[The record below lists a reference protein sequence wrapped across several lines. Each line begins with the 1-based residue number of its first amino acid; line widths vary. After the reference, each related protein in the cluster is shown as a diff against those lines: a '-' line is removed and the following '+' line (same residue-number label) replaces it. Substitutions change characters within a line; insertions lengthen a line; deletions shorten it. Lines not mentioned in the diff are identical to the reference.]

1 MFERLILCATHDRLI
16 AGRWRFGRLRGIE
29 IFANQPQGHLEFT
42 EFLAHH
48 HYIPTYLMVDA
59 LEEDFHLE
67 VLPHTSGRSRKELLQ
82 RKLNQ
87 VYRGNTF
94 KAAQFLSRERDKR
107 RDDRFLFVALSNTES
122 LQPWLDALIGQQV
135 PLAGV
140 YSLPMVSQLL
150 LHKLKFKANDILL
163 SEQLSSGLRQSYLNQ
178 GRLRVSRLVQI
189 PPEAYRQIS
198 YFHLV
203 ETDKARLYLL
213 SQRLIARDT
222 SLRVVVLTPAEDAE
236 QISRNIQQEQGLQCE
251 HIDLARLA
259 KSSGLSLE
267 QVRQLPE
274 LVHMQLLARGHRPDN
289 LAPEPLVK
297 TYRMEFLR
305 KGLVLSALIVA
316 ILGLLLTLL
325 YLAQSVEDVKQ
336 LNELAVETRQQEQRY
351 NEIAN
356 NFPATPI
363 QGMDLHVAASVH
375 DAILKQAASP
385 ARLMQVLGTV
395 MDQMGNIQLNRLR
408 WVVSQDLGIKDE
420 ANAGAAQP
428 EQSASAGGTAYQIG
442 FMTGEIRGFNGDYR
456 AALETVHRFAEAL
469 KADGAVQEA
478 TVMQQPVNVSS
489 YSSLQGSTT
498 DERTARNE
506 KAVFKLKLVLKPET
520 GPSEAGPGAQP

>member
-29 IFANQPQGHLEFT
+29 IFDNQPQGHLEFT
-42 EFLAHH
+42 EFLMQH

-67 VLPHTSGRSRKELLQ
+67 ILPHTSGRSRKELLQ

-94 KAAQFLSRERDKR
+94 KAAQFLNRERDKR
-107 RDDRFLFVALSNTES
+107 RDDRFLFVSLSNTES
-122 LQPWLDALIGQQV
+122 LQPWLDALTAQQV

-150 LHKLKFKANDILL
+150 LHKLKFKTGDILF
-163 SEQLSSGLRQSYLNQ
+163 SEQLSSGLRQSYLSR
-178 GRLRVSRLVQI
+178 GRLRVSRMI
-189 PPEAYRQIS
+189 PIPSEAYRQIS

-222 SLRVVVLTPAEDAE
+222 ALRVVVLTPAEDAE
-236 QISRNIQQEQGLQCE
+236 QISRNIQKEQGLQCE
-251 HIDLARLA
+251 HIDLAKLA
-259 KSSGLSLE
+259 KSNGLPLE

-274 LVHMQLLARGHRPDN
+274 LLHMQLLARGHRPDN

-305 KGLVLSALIVA
+305 KGLVLSALIIAV
-316 ILGLLLTLL
+316 LGLLLTLV
-325 YLAQSVEDVKQ
+325 YLAQAVEDGKQ

-351 NEIAN
+351 KEIAN

-363 QGMDLHVAASVH
+363 QGMDLHVAASVY
-375 DAILKQAASP
+375 DAIIKQAASP
-385 ARLMQVLGTV
+385 ARMMQVLGAV
-395 MDQMGNIQLNRLR
+395 MEQMGNIQLNRLR
-408 WVVSQDLGIKDE
+408 WVVSQDLGINDGE
-420 ANAGAAQP
+420 NAGTVEAAQ
-428 EQSASAGGTAYQIG
+428 SATAGEAAYQIG

-456 AALETVHRFAEAL
+456 AALETVHRFVEAL
-469 KADGAVQEA
+469 KADAAVQE
-478 TVMQQPVNVSS
+478 VIVIQQPVNVSS

-498 DERTARNE
+498 DERTAQSE
-506 KAVFKLKLVLKPET
+506 KAVFKLKLVLKPEVGVST
-520 GPSEAGPGAQP
+520 EGSGAQP

>member
-16 AGRWRFGRLRGIE
+16 ASRWRFGRLRGIE
-29 IFANQPQGHLEFT
+29 IFDNQPHGHLGFA
-42 EFLAHH
+42 EFLARY

-67 VLPHTSGRSRKELLQ
+67 ILPHTSGRSRKELLQ

-87 VYRGNTF
+87 VYRGTTF

-107 RDDRFLFVALSNTES
+107 RDDRFLFVALNNTES
-122 LQPWLDALIGQQV
+122 LQPWLDALAAQDV

-150 LHKLKFKANDILL
+150 LHKLKFKAGDILL
-163 SEQLSSGLRQSYLNQ
+163 SEQLSSGLRQSYFNQ
-178 GRLRVSRLVQI
+178 GRLRVSRMVQI
-189 PPEAYRQIS
+189 SPEAYQQVS

-236 QISRNIQQEQGLQCE
+236 QISRNIQQEQGLPCE
-251 HIDLARLA
+251 HINLAQLA
-259 KSSGLSLE
+259 KRSGLPLE

-297 TYRMEFLR
+297 TYRVELVR
-305 KGLVLSALIVA
+305 KGLVLSALIIAV
-316 ILGLLLTLL
+316 LGLLLTSL
-325 YLAQSVEDVKQ
+325 YVAKSVEDMHQ
-336 LNELAVETRQQEQRY
+336 LNQLAVETSQQEQRY
-351 NEIAN
+351 KEVAD
-356 NFPATPI
+356 NFPVTPV
-363 QGMDLHVAASVH
+363 QGMDLQVVASVH
-375 DAILKQAASP
+375 DAIARQTATP
-385 ARLMQVLGTV
+385 ARMMNVLGTV
-395 MDQMGNIQLNRLR
+395 MDQMSSIQLNRLR
-408 WVVSQDLGIKDE
+408 WVVSQDVHLKDE
-420 ANAGAAQP
+420 A
-428 EQSASAGGTAYQIG
+428 SASAIQPENSAGTGEAYQIG
-442 FMTGEIRGFNGDYR
+442 FMTGEIRNFNGDYR
-456 AALETVHRFAEAL
+456 AALETVQRFVEML
-469 KADGAVQEA
+469 NADDEVQDA
-478 TVMQQPVNVSS
+478 TVLQQPVNVSS
-489 YSSLQGSTT
+489 YSNLQGSTT

-506 KAVFKLKLVLKPET
+506 KAEFKLKVILRPEVEQ
-520 GPSEAGPGAQP
+520 GVQP